1 MNPVTILIL
10 ISIII
15 IVFSIMLVI
24 KEWKKSIWFNS
35 SLLQLIIFMLIFL
48 ISNFLESTGLSKI
61 LDPYES
67 FFLPV
72 LWSLF
77 FFRNMINLQLIDLHK
92 TQDALR
98 ASNRK
103 FRLVT
108 ETIQDMF
115 WLDSAEDD
123 RSLLVSSGIKSVF
136 DESFDVDLNTPPKAH
151 YWLKAIREQE
161 REFYSQQIKK
171 KVTEGQPYRLEY
183 KIETKSGKTNW
194 ILEKGYPIRNEKG
207 QIEII
212 AGVCS
217 NITDRKLTELAL
229 KKNEEKLR
237 IILSSIGDAV
247 ITTDTEG
254 KVEWLN
260 KTAEKITGWS
270 SVDAQGKRLSEVIN
284 IISNTNRSTLI
295 DPVKEVLS
303 AGDILEIASD
313 AILVDRN
320 GKEYH
325 IADSAAPIK
334 DDQGTTHGVVIAFT
348 DVTANYNL
356 QQQVID
362 NNERLE
368 LAISGGQLG
377 TWDWD
382 FRNGTVIYNNWWASM
397 LGYSTAEIEPSF
409 SFWENLIHPDD
420 ISRVLSSLNE
430 HLQGN
435 TRSFESEYR
444 LRTKSGDYVWVL
456 AKGKVIMRDMDGQ
469 PLRICGTNLD
479 ITSRKKS
486 QQQLELQKERLRLMN
501 ERLLKANKSLDDAN
515 IRLKELDLLKNDF
528 IALAS
533 HELRTPV
540 TTVLGF
546 AQTLLTPG
554 LIINDS
560 RRNEYLKIIEKEAIR
575 LGKLINDLL
584 NISAIEKEHTT
595 MNLKCESLNQI
606 VQEAIDSMTP
616 SENQIIRFA
625 DGHKQLQVYC
635 NKDQIIQVF
644 RIILE
649 NALRYGNDI
658 LVKIEED
665 TAHNLVSIH
674 DNGPGIAF
682 HHLKSIF
689 EKFYRVQGEQKP
701 GKGSG
706 LGLAIAKDIIT
717 AHGGQ
722 IWAESTLGKG
732 STFIF
737 TLKKCQT

>member
-1 MNPVTILIL
+1 MHKIQ
-10 ISIII
+10 
-15 IVFSIMLVI
+15 
-24 KEWKKSIWFNS
+24 E
-35 SLLQLIIFMLIFL
+35 QLRV
-48 ISNFLESTGLSKI
+48 SNE
-61 LDPYES
+61 
-67 FFLPV
+67 
-72 LWSLF
+72 
-77 FFRNMINLQLIDLHK
+77 R
-92 TQDALR
+92 
-98 ASNRK
+98 

-115 WLDSAEDD
+115 WLDSAKDD
-123 RSLLVSSGIKSVF
+123 RSLLVSSGIKTVF
-136 DESFDVDLNTPPKAH
+136 DESFDVDLNTPLKAH

-270 SVDAQGKRLSEVIN
+270 STDAQGKRLSEVIT
-284 IISNTNRSTLI
+284 IISNNNRSTLI

-334 DDQGTTHGVVIAFT
+334 DDQGTTQGVVIAFT

-356 QQQVID
+356 QQQVIE
-362 NNERLE
+362 NKERLE

-382 FRNGTVIYNNWWASM
+382 FQSGTVIYNDWMASM
-397 LGYSTAEIEPSF
+397 LGYSTDEIEPRF
-409 SFWENLIHPDD
+409 SFWESLIHPDD
-420 ISRVLSSLNE
+420 LSRVLNSLND
-430 HLQGN
+430 HLKGN
-435 TRSFESEYR
+435 TRFFESEYR
-444 LRTKSGDYVWVL
+444 LRTKSGDWIWVL
-456 AKGKVIMRDMDGQ
+456 AKGRIIMRDMDGQ

-486 QQQLELQKERLRLMN
+486 QQQMEHQKERLRLMN
-501 ERLLKANKSLDDAN
+501 ERLIKANKSLDDAN

-560 RRNEYLKIIEKEAIR
+560 KRNEYLKIIEKEAIR

-584 NISAIEKEHTT
+584 NISAIEKEHST

-606 VQEAIDSMTP
+606 AQEAIDSMNP
-616 SENQIIRFA
+616 SEDQIIRFV

-644 RIILE
+644 IIIIE

-674 DNGPGIAF
+674 DNGPGIAS

-722 IWAESTLGKG
+722 IWAESTPGKG
-732 STFIF
+732 STFFF